1 MSEVGAPI
9 RNRLLRSKQD
19 EASRINSSRKRKLRE
34 LFAVCDNEG
43 PIPVILGID
52 SNAPPTN
59 SAEAQFL
66 EACDILQDRPFNE
79 SNLPTRRQL
88 RSDSLKQ
95 KSATRQTSKELLVK
109 DASHKIEHYFK
120 SDGAIPRKS
129 RGTPPIENSNEG
141 RNIERNGDDVR
152 ATAAATGVSIRR
164 SPSKSLQTDLPT
176 ESSADII
183 SSVEEAPEIA
193 SHLATAAQNQQQQHD
208 LSSRHFEVDR
218 IKTVVESPPGS
229 PGVNPREAVPPSAED
244 VANLQEPVVFGAN
257 DENHHAATAHLPPKE
272 VQEARIEEIEK
283 AREHTGD
290 RGRHSITNSL
300 RIAVDLPSS
309 PSSTID
315 AHSTTTPARH
325 DVSADTSPE
334 NDNSRYEEAEHPDNE
349 IDLKPS
355 TEPKS
360 NREDI
365 AQEDEHNS
373 RHKTQNELSGTE
385 ALGSNSMSADAQLRM
400 EDQAAAGSK
409 IAAVAEI
416 ADSEASSS
424 QGVDDLKLLAQQDRN
439 SEKKI
444 AVERAGDGAN
454 ASLPDETVRSEK
466 VRSTPKANEV
476 PDSEGEGQT
485 PVDAMDLDVA
495 SVKDSSESQ
504 TTLESG
510 PITNAKEPTSVLE
523 EAPMQLPSDAKT
535 PPSAMSTPTTR
546 KASSSTPIPVQAP
559 IERMTTRVASGAIR
573 HKSVSEILGETPA
586 PNTSPTSARSPVSKL
601 DTGSAV
607 ESPSRGS
614 TPGSTRSLLQKSK
627 EKNQSRLS
635 TVVFAK
641 KPTPGPRVNDTALV
655 PRGANSHAAHA
666 ASPYDD
672 YFACLY
678 LNSHNTQKTGY
689 PPLDGL
695 LQTAHKTITTSNA
708 FVPITENQTTR
719 ILKRI
724 YGLQNTSKW
733 SLRQPKRSEEPIR
746 PTTHWDV
753 LLQEAK
759 WMRTDFRE
767 ERKWKMAVAKNLAYA
782 CAEWFEASIE
792 ERKILQV
799 NATRPAL
806 VLAETSKDVE
816 MDDETSKSL
825 SHPTP
830 ELIASAE
837 FDSPMDDVDD
847 ELRLSLIDT
856 VSPTAIFGLQ
866 DDDVVFGLSRSPA
879 TDKLLEELP
888 LYGAPL
894 SVPCN
899 DLPTSEIDPD
909 RFWRRPAVGIS
920 KYVEG
925 RMELKFQ
932 GPPRKRSRFE
942 YEEDSEDED
951 AEMDGSRREKSLLP
965 PEQTNIGLFDPA
977 NKHIRDRIHAG
988 HQFRPPSEFP
998 MPVQSFF
1005 ENRSCSQWTCSED
1018 DELKRH
1024 VREYAYNWSLISNM
1038 LSSRS
1043 LFSSGAE
1050 RRTPW
1055 ECFERWIALEGLPA
1069 EMQKTAYFKAYNNRM
1084 EAAQRNLQIMAAE
1097 AARQPIVNGQPVP
1110 PRKRTTTTQRVEKRR
1125 NQKHLSLIDAMRRL
1139 AKKRE
1144 NSAQKQQL
1152 TAAQA
1157 AARKPAE
1164 PTQTWTPIKTPQEF
1178 SRLKHDREEQ
1188 YKKSMAAFQLRQ
1200 EQVRRE
1206 AQARQRNAI
1215 QQQQAHPN
1223 GLPQQRGPALPN
1235 GLVPPIGQPNVNGHL
1250 AVPGQNRPRP
1260 LPAHMAGVGPMPNNL
1275 RIPQAMSNGVPQAQM
1290 QGGLPLNP
1298 ALTPELADGAR
1309 RAALQQRQQQ
1319 HMQSMAQQQNSPHPG
1334 QAQNSPPRMSG
1345 MPTQPGFMPN
1355 NMNSYNSNHIN
1366 GMAGSPGIPAP
1377 SPAQAGSPRLD
1388 LPPSGLP
1395 NGGLPP
1401 NVPFSEIAQNVKKA
1415 NPNASPNEIHKLVGE
1430 NIAAYANNRHLQ
1442 QRGLVQP
1449 PSGIA
1454 TSAMNAAAGNNN
1466 IGMNGQGGQRPPPI
1480 GIENASP
1487 QMYAQML
1494 SNHHQQRLI
1503 TQQAQ
1508 QQAAQQQQQHSQAIV
1523 NQNRGQG
1530 NGNGAQQ
1537 NGVK

>member
-79 SNLPTRRQL
+79 SNLPARRQL

-95 KSATRQTSKELLVK
+95 KSAIRQTGKDLLVK

-164 SPSKSLQTDLPT
+164 SPSKSLQTNSPT

-193 SHLATAAQNQQQQHD
+193 SHLTNAAQSQQQQHD
-208 LSSRHFEVDR
+208 LSSRNFEVDR

-244 VANLQEPVVFGAN
+244 VANLQEPVIFGAN

-272 VQEARIEEIEK
+272 VQEARIEEMEK

-334 NDNSRYEEAEHPDNE
+334 NDNSRYEEAKNPDNDV
-349 IDLKPS
+349 DLKPS

-373 RHKTQNELSGTE
+373 RHKTQNELSSTE

-409 IAAVAEI
+409 IAAVTEI

-424 QGVDDLKLLAQQDRN
+424 QGAEDLKLLAQQDRN

-454 ASLPDETVRSEK
+454 ASLADETVRSEK
-466 VRSTPKANEV
+466 VRPTPKANEV

-523 EAPMQLPSDAKT
+523 ETPMQMPSDAKT

-546 KASSSTPIPVQAP
+546 KASSSTPVPVQAP

-601 DTGSAV
+601 DTESAV
-607 ESPSRGS
+607 NSPSRGS

-641 KPTPGPRVNDTALV
+641 KPTPGPRVNDITLV

-782 CAEWFEASIE
+782 CAEWFEASVE

-899 DLPTSEIDPD
+899 DLPTSEVDPD

-932 GPPRKRSRFE
+932 GPSRKRSRFE

-951 AEMDGSRREKSLLP
+951 AEIDESRREKSLLP

-1223 GLPQQRGPALPN
+1223 GLPQRGPALPN
-1235 GLVPPIGQPNVNGHL
+1235 GLVPPIGQPNGNGHL

-1260 LPAHMAGVGPMPNNL
+1260 LPPHMAGVGPMPNNL

-1334 QAQNSPPRMSG
+1334 QAQNSPPRMNG
-1345 MPTQPGFMPN
+1345 MPAQPGFMPN

-1366 GMAGSPGIPAP
+1366 GMAGSPGISAP

-1401 NVPFSEIAQNVKKA
+1401 NVPFSEIAQN
-1415 NPNASPNEIHKLVGE
+1415 
-1430 NIAAYANNRHLQ
+1430 

>member
-1 MSEVGAPI
+1 MSEVGAPYRI
-9 RNRLLRSKQD
+9 PLLRSKRD
-19 EASRINSSRKRKLRE
+19 EASRIDASRKRKLLE
-34 LFAVCDNEG
+34 LFAVCDDEG
-43 PIPVILGID
+43 PIPKISRID
-52 SNAPPTN
+52 PNAPPTT

-88 RSDSLKQ
+88 KFDSLKQ
-95 KSATRQTSKELLVK
+95 ISPTRQAGK
-109 DASHKIEHYFK
+109 DLSESDGPHKIEHYFK
-120 SDGAIPRKS
+120 RDGIIPRKNRES
-129 RGTPPIENSNEG
+129 TPIENSNEG
-141 RNIERNGDDVR
+141 RNIEKNGNDVG
-152 ATAAATGVSIRR
+152 ATPGAAGVSMRR
-164 SPSKSLQTDLPT
+164 SSSKSSQIGLPT
-176 ESSADII
+176 ETSAELNAT
-183 SSVEEAPEIA
+183 VEEAFKSA
-193 SHLATAAQNQQQQHD
+193 SRPATATQEAQPA
-208 LSSRHFEVDR
+208 LSNRDFEIDR
-218 IKTVVESPPGS
+218 IKRVVESPPGS
-229 PGVNPREAVPPSAED
+229 PGVDPRKAVPPSPED
-244 VANLQEPVVFGAN
+244 VANLQEPVLFGAN

-272 VQEARIEEIEK
+272 VQEARLEEIEK
-283 AREHTGD
+283 ARDHKGEK
-290 RGRHSITNSL
+290 RRQSIADPL
-300 RIAVDLPSS
+300 RASVDLASS

-325 DVSADTSPE
+325 DASAGTSPE
-334 NDNSRYEEAEHPDNE
+334 NDNSRSGYLERPDDE
-349 IDLKPS
+349 INGKTS
-355 TEPKS
+355 SESKS
-360 NREDI
+360 IREDVV
-365 AQEDEHNS
+365 QKDEHN
-373 RHKTQNELSGTE
+373 RKQKAQNELSHAE
-385 ALGSNSMSADAQLRM
+385 VLGSSSISADAQLRM
-400 EDQAAAGSK
+400 EDQAASGS
-409 IAAVAEI
+409 ILPAVAEI
-416 ADSEASSS
+416 EDSQASSS
-424 QGVDDLKLLAQQDRN
+424 QDVEEPKSLA
-439 SEKKI
+439 SEVSN
-444 AVERAGDGAN
+444 VEKEPTKNKNDVSADVLR
-454 ASLPDETVRSEK
+454 PDEDRSEK
-466 VRSTPKANEV
+466 FHATPKMDEV
-476 PDSEGEGQT
+476 PDSEGDGQT
-485 PVDAMDLDVA
+485 PQDAMDLDVA
-495 SVKDSSESQ
+495 TVKDSFESQ
-504 TTLESG
+504 TTLDSG
-510 PITNAKEPTSVLE
+510 ATPHTKASAPAG
-523 EAPMQLPSDAKT
+523 EASMQPSSNTKT
-535 PPSAMSTPTTR
+535 PPSTPAPTTR
-546 KASSSTPIPVQAP
+546 KISSSTPASVQVP

-586 PNTSPTSARSPVSKL
+586 PNTSPTSIRSPTSKP

-607 ESPSRGS
+607 DSPSRGS
-614 TPGSTRSLLQKSK
+614 TPGSTRSLLQKAK
-627 EKNQSRLS
+627 DKNQSRLS

-641 KPTPGPRVNDTALV
+641 KPFGPRANDAALT
-655 PRGANSHAAHA
+655 PRGAHLQPAH
-666 ASPYDD
+666 PQDD

-724 YGLQNTSKW
+724 YGLQNNHKW
-733 SLRQPKRSEEPIR
+733 SLRQPKRSEEPVR

-782 CAEWFEASIE
+782 CAEWVEANLE

-799 NATRPAL
+799 NAARPPISS
-806 VLAETSKDVE
+806 AENSKDVE
-816 MDDETSKSL
+816 MSDGTSQLLPHS
-825 SHPTP
+825 TP

-837 FDSPMDDVDD
+837 ADSPMDDVDE
-847 ELRLSLIDT
+847 ELRLTITDT

-894 SVPCN
+894 TVPCN
-899 DLPTSEIDPD
+899 DLSTSEVDPD

-932 GPPRKRSRFE
+932 GPPRKKSRFE
-942 YEEDSEDED
+942 YEEDSDDED
-951 AEMDGSRREKSLLP
+951 VAMEQSRHERSILP

-998 MPVQSFF
+998 MPTQSFF
-1005 ENRSCSQWTCSED
+1005 ECRQCSLWTFSED
-1018 DELKRH
+1018 DELKRL

-1043 LFSSGAE
+1043 LQSSGAE

-1069 EMQKTAYFKAYNNRM
+1069 DMQKTAYFKAYNNRL
-1084 EAAQRNLQIMAAE
+1084 EAAQRNLQVMATQVPQ
-1097 AARQPIVNGQPVP
+1097 QPTANGQPAA
-1110 PRKRTTTTQRVEKRR
+1110 PRRRTTTSQRVEKRR
-1125 NQKHLSLIDAMRRL
+1125 NQKHLALVDAMRKL

-1152 TAAQA
+1152 SAAQA

-1164 PTQTWTPIKTPQEF
+1164 QPQTWTPIKTPQEF
-1178 SRLKHDREEQ
+1178 SRLKHDRDEQ
-1188 YKKSMAAFQLRQ
+1188 LKKSMAAFQQRQ

-1206 AQARQRNAI
+1206 AQARQRNAA
-1215 QQQQAHPN
+1215 QQQAHPN

-1235 GLVPPIGQPNVNGHL
+1235 GLVPPIGQPNGNGHL
-1250 AVPGQNRPRP
+1250 TVPGQNRPRP
-1260 LPAHMAGVGPMPNNL
+1260 LPPHMGVAGPMPNNL

-1309 RAALQQRQQQ
+1309 RVSLQQRQQQ
-1319 HMQSMAQQQNSPHPG
+1319 MQNMTQQQGSPHPG
-1334 QAQNSPPRMSG
+1334 QAQNSPSRMNG

-1355 NMNSYNSNHIN
+1355 NMTSYNNNNIN
-1366 GMAGSPGIPAP
+1366 GMAGSPGISAP
-1377 SPAQAGSPRLD
+1377 SPAQAGSPRVG
-1388 LPPSGLP
+1388 LPPSGIP

-1401 NVPFSEIAQNVKKA
+1401 NIPYLEIERNVRRT
-1415 NPNASPNEIHKLVGE
+1415 NPHASASEIHKLMGE
-1430 NIAAYANNRHLQ
+1430 NIAAFNNNKHLQ

-1454 TSAMNAAAGNNN
+1454 ASAMNAAAGNSNL
-1466 IGMNGQGGQRPPPI
+1466 GMNGQGGQRPPI

-1494 SNHHQQRLI
+1494 SNHHQQRL
-1503 TQQAQ
+1503 QNS
-1508 QQAAQQQQQHSQAIV
+1508 QQQQQQQQQPSQAAGSQ
-1523 NQNRGQG
+1523 NQGQG
-1530 NGNGAQQ
+1530 NGTGAQQ
-1537 NGVK
+1537 NGGK

>member
-1 MSEVGAPI
+1 M
-9 RNRLLRSKQD
+9 
-19 EASRINSSRKRKLRE
+19 
-34 LFAVCDNEG
+34 
-43 PIPVILGID
+43 
-52 SNAPPTN
+52 
-59 SAEAQFL
+59 
-66 EACDILQDRPFNE
+66 
-79 SNLPTRRQL
+79 
-88 RSDSLKQ
+88 
-95 KSATRQTSKELLVK
+95 VK

-164 SPSKSLQTDLPT
+164 SPSKSLQTILPT

-193 SHLATAAQNQQQQHD
+193 SHLTNAAQSQQQQHD
-208 LSSRHFEVDR
+208 LSSRNFEVDR

-244 VANLQEPVVFGAN
+244 VANLQEPVIFGAN

-272 VQEARIEEIEK
+272 VQEARIEEMEK

-334 NDNSRYEEAEHPDNE
+334 NDNSRYEEAKNPDNDV
-349 IDLKPS
+349 DLKSS

-373 RHKTQNELSGTE
+373 RHKTQNELSSTE

-409 IAAVAEI
+409 IAAVTEI

-424 QGVDDLKLLAQQDRN
+424 QGAEDLKLLAQQDRN

-454 ASLPDETVRSEK
+454 ASLADETVRSEK
-466 VRSTPKANEV
+466 VRPTPKANEV

-523 EAPMQLPSDAKT
+523 ENPMQMPSDAKT

-546 KASSSTPIPVQAP
+546 KASSSTPVPVQAP

-601 DTGSAV
+601 DTESAV
-607 ESPSRGS
+607 NSPSRGS

-641 KPTPGPRVNDTALV
+641 KPTPGPRVNDTTLV

-782 CAEWFEASIE
+782 CAEWFEASVE

-866 DDDVVFGLSRSPA
+866 DDDVV
-879 TDKLLEELP
+879 
-888 LYGAPL
+888 
-894 SVPCN
+894 
-899 DLPTSEIDPD
+899 
-909 RFWRRPAVGIS
+909 
-920 KYVEG
+920 
-925 RMELKFQ
+925 
-932 GPPRKRSRFE
+932 
-942 YEEDSEDED
+942 
-951 AEMDGSRREKSLLP
+951 
-965 PEQTNIGLFDPA
+965 
-977 NKHIRDRIHAG
+977 
-988 HQFRPPSEFP
+988 
-998 MPVQSFF
+998 
-1005 ENRSCSQWTCSED
+1005 
-1018 DELKRH
+1018 
-1024 VREYAYNWSLISNM
+1024 
-1038 LSSRS
+1038 
-1043 LFSSGAE
+1043 
-1050 RRTPW
+1050 
-1055 ECFERWIALEGLPA
+1055 
-1069 EMQKTAYFKAYNNRM
+1069 
-1084 EAAQRNLQIMAAE
+1084 
-1097 AARQPIVNGQPVP
+1097 
-1110 PRKRTTTTQRVEKRR
+1110 
-1125 NQKHLSLIDAMRRL
+1125 
-1139 AKKRE
+1139 
-1144 NSAQKQQL
+1144 
-1152 TAAQA
+1152 
-1157 AARKPAE
+1157 
-1164 PTQTWTPIKTPQEF
+1164 
-1178 SRLKHDREEQ
+1178 
-1188 YKKSMAAFQLRQ
+1188 
-1200 EQVRRE
+1200 
-1206 AQARQRNAI
+1206 
-1215 QQQQAHPN
+1215 
-1223 GLPQQRGPALPN
+1223 
-1235 GLVPPIGQPNVNGHL
+1235 
-1250 AVPGQNRPRP
+1250 
-1260 LPAHMAGVGPMPNNL
+1260 
-1275 RIPQAMSNGVPQAQM
+1275 
-1290 QGGLPLNP
+1290 
-1298 ALTPELADGAR
+1298 
-1309 RAALQQRQQQ
+1309 
-1319 HMQSMAQQQNSPHPG
+1319 
-1334 QAQNSPPRMSG
+1334 
-1345 MPTQPGFMPN
+1345 
-1355 NMNSYNSNHIN
+1355 
-1366 GMAGSPGIPAP
+1366 
-1377 SPAQAGSPRLD
+1377 LD
-1388 LPPSGLP
+1388 
-1395 NGGLPP
+1395 
-1401 NVPFSEIAQNVKKA
+1401 
-1415 NPNASPNEIHKLVGE
+1415 
-1430 NIAAYANNRHLQ
+1430 
-1442 QRGLVQP
+1442 
-1449 PSGIA
+1449 
-1454 TSAMNAAAGNNN
+1454 
-1466 IGMNGQGGQRPPPI
+1466 
-1480 GIENASP
+1480 
-1487 QMYAQML
+1487 
-1494 SNHHQQRLI
+1494 
-1503 TQQAQ
+1503 
-1508 QQAAQQQQQHSQAIV
+1508 
-1523 NQNRGQG
+1523 
-1530 NGNGAQQ
+1530 
-1537 NGVK
+1537 

>member
-79 SNLPTRRQL
+79 SNLPARRQL

-95 KSATRQTSKELLVK
+95 KSAIRQTGKDLLVK

-164 SPSKSLQTDLPT
+164 SPSKSLQTNLPT

-193 SHLATAAQNQQQQHD
+193 SHLTNAAQSQQQQHD
-208 LSSRHFEVDR
+208 LSSRNFEVDR

-244 VANLQEPVVFGAN
+244 VANLQEPVIFGAN

-272 VQEARIEEIEK
+272 VQEARIEEMEK

-334 NDNSRYEEAEHPDNE
+334 NDNSRYEEAKNPDNDV
-349 IDLKPS
+349 DLKPS

-373 RHKTQNELSGTE
+373 RHKTQNELSSTE

-409 IAAVAEI
+409 IAAVTEI

-424 QGVDDLKLLAQQDRN
+424 QGAEDLKLLAQQDRN

-454 ASLPDETVRSEK
+454 ASLADETVRSEK
-466 VRSTPKANEV
+466 VRLTPKANEV

-523 EAPMQLPSDAKT
+523 ENPMQMPSDAKT

-546 KASSSTPIPVQAP
+546 KASSSTPVPVQAP

-601 DTGSAV
+601 DTESAV
-607 ESPSRGS
+607 NSPSRGS

-641 KPTPGPRVNDTALV
+641 KPTPGPRVNDTTLV

-782 CAEWFEASIE
+782 CAEWFEASVE

-899 DLPTSEIDPD
+899 DLPTSEVDPD

-932 GPPRKRSRFE
+932 GPSRKRSRFE

-951 AEMDGSRREKSLLP
+951 AEIDESRREKSLLP

-1024 VREYAYNWSLISNM
+1024 
-1038 LSSRS
+1038 
-1043 LFSSGAE
+1043 
-1050 RRTPW
+1050 
-1055 ECFERWIALEGLPA
+1055 
-1069 EMQKTAYFKAYNNRM
+1069 AYNNRM

-1223 GLPQQRGPALPN
+1223 GLPQRGPALPN
-1235 GLVPPIGQPNVNGHL
+1235 GLVPPIGQPNGNGHL

-1260 LPAHMAGVGPMPNNL
+1260 LPPHMAGVGPMPNNL

-1334 QAQNSPPRMSG
+1334 QAQNSPPRMNG
-1345 MPTQPGFMPN
+1345 MPAQPGFMPN

-1366 GMAGSPGIPAP
+1366 GMAGSPGISAP

-1401 NVPFSEIAQNVKKA
+1401 NVPFSEIAQN
-1415 NPNASPNEIHKLVGE
+1415 
-1430 NIAAYANNRHLQ
+1430 